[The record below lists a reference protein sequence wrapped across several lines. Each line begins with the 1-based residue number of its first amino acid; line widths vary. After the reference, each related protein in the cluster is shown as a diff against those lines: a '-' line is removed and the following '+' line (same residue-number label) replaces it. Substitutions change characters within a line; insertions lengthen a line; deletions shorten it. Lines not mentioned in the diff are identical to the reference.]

1 MLADIDGRLDF
12 DDELPDLDVSLL
24 VQKIEKM
31 RQKVQQALK
40 TEKRG
45 KLLQTGIQ
53 VRLVMILVFYD
64 NACLA
69 TRMAICDSA
78 LALFLPRW
86 LSLEDQMWG
95 SQVCLMPGAK

>member
-1 MLADIDGRLDF
+1 MLADIDARLDF

-31 RQKVQQALK
+31 WQKVHQALK

-64 NACLA
+64 
-69 TRMAICDSA
+69 M
-78 LALFLPRW
+78 
-86 LSLEDQMWG
+86 LSYYDGYM
-95 SQVCLMPGAK
+95 

>member
-1 MLADIDGRLDF
+1 MLADIDARLDF

-53 VRLVMILVFYD
+53 VRLVTILVFYGML
-64 NACLA
+64 NY
-69 TRMAICDSA
+69 
-78 LALFLPRW
+78 
-86 LSLEDQMWG
+86 
-95 SQVCLMPGAK
+95 

>member
-1 MLADIDGRLDF
+1 MLADIDARLDF
-12 DDELPDLDVSLL
+12 DDELPDLEVSLL

-31 RQKVQQALK
+31 RQKVHQALK

-64 NACLA
+64 
-69 TRMAICDSA
+69 M
-78 LALFLPRW
+78 
-86 LSLEDQMWG
+86 LSYYDCYM
-95 SQVCLMPGAK
+95 

>member
-1 MLADIDGRLDF
+1 MLADIDARLDF

-31 RQKVQQALK
+31 WQKVQQALK

-53 VRLVMILVFYD
+53 VRLSH
-64 NACLA
+64 
-69 TRMAICDSA
+69 DSCV
-78 LALFLPRW
+78 L
-86 LSLEDQMWG
+86 
-95 SQVCLMPGAK
+95 

>member
-1 MLADIDGRLDF
+1 MLADIDARLDF

-31 RQKVQQALK
+31 WQKVQQALK

-53 VRLVMILVFYD
+53 VRLVMIPVFYD
-64 NACLA
+64 
-69 TRMAICDSA
+69 M
-78 LALFLPRW
+78 
-86 LSLEDQMWG
+86 LSYHDGYM
-95 SQVCLMPGAK
+95 

>member
-1 MLADIDGRLDF
+1 MLADIDARLDF

-31 RQKVQQALK
+31 WQKVQQALK

-45 KLLQTGIQ
+45 KLLQAGIQ

-64 NACLA
+64 LLSY
-69 TRMAICDSA
+69 CD
-78 LALFLPRW
+78 
-86 LSLEDQMWG
+86 G
-95 SQVCLMPGAK
+95 YV

>member
-1 MLADIDGRLDF
+1 MLADIDARLDF

-53 VRLVMILVFYD
+53 VILVMILVFYD
-64 NACLA
+64 MHA
-69 TRMAICDSA
+69 
-78 LALFLPRW
+78 
-86 LSLEDQMWG
+86 
-95 SQVCLMPGAK
+95 

>member
-1 MLADIDGRLDF
+1 MLADIDARLDF

-31 RQKVQQALK
+31 WQKVQQALK

-53 VRLVMILVFYD
+53 VILVMILVFYD
-64 NACLA
+64 MHA
-69 TRMAICDSA
+69 
-78 LALFLPRW
+78 
-86 LSLEDQMWG
+86 
-95 SQVCLMPGAK
+95 

>member
-1 MLADIDGRLDF
+1 MLADIDARLDF

-64 NACLA
+64 MHA
-69 TRMAICDSA
+69 
-78 LALFLPRW
+78 
-86 LSLEDQMWG
+86 
-95 SQVCLMPGAK
+95 

>member
-1 MLADIDGRLDF
+1 MLADIDARLDF

-31 RQKVQQALK
+31 WQKVHQALK

-53 VRLVMILVFYD
+53 VRQVMILVFYD
-64 NACLA
+64 
-69 TRMAICDSA
+69 M
-78 LALFLPRW
+78 
-86 LSLEDQMWG
+86 LSYYDGYM
-95 SQVCLMPGAK
+95 

>member
-64 NACLA
+64 MHA
-69 TRMAICDSA
+69 
-78 LALFLPRW
+78 
-86 LSLEDQMWG
+86 
-95 SQVCLMPGAK
+95 

>member
-1 MLADIDGRLDF
+1 MLADIDARLDF

-31 RQKVQQALK
+31 WQKVHQALK

-64 NACLA
+64 MLIYYDGY
-69 TRMAICDSA
+69 M
-78 LALFLPRW
+78 
-86 LSLEDQMWG
+86 
-95 SQVCLMPGAK
+95 

>member
-1 MLADIDGRLDF
+1 MLADIDARLDF

-31 RQKVQQALK
+31 WQKVQQALK

-64 NACLA
+64 LLSY
-69 TRMAICDSA
+69 CD
-78 LALFLPRW
+78 
-86 LSLEDQMWG
+86 G
-95 SQVCLMPGAK
+95 YV

>member
-1 MLADIDGRLDF
+1 MLADIDARLDF

-31 RQKVQQALK
+31 WQKVQHALK

-53 VRLVMILVFYD
+53 VRLSH
-64 NACLA
+64 
-69 TRMAICDSA
+69 DSGV
-78 LALFLPRW
+78 L
-86 LSLEDQMWG
+86 
-95 SQVCLMPGAK
+95 